1 MVKINAK
8 VILFLSAISA
18 VLSVFLAPVI
28 FLLFMKMILS
38 IKSLYTPL
46 MFIDAFAAGY
56 GALYIGAY
64 FISFFVIL
72 CVPIV
77 VSLLPKAEK
86 QFGDAKFANR
96 HEIFKNDLFGDS
108 EGIIVGKFKGELLRY
123 GGQQFVAL
131 GAPTR
136 SGKGV
141 GVVIPNLL
149 CYRNSAV
156 VQDIKQECFDYTS
169 LYRQKI
175 MGHKVF
181 LFDPFSRRTH
191 RYNPLGYI
199 DLNGSNMDSELVDF
213 GNIMYSVEGDPN
225 TAFFNSLA
233 QSLFIGLCLMYK
245 DLTTNEEAK
254 AFLIKNNI
262 HIEFT
267 LYGILS
273 MSEGFRFRPGLERR
287 MGGLDSEFEI
297 FQKVKS
303 MKDDSKFEEGQEI
316 TGFPDTYMFL
326 DAMGWLTHKTQER
339 LQTYFN
345 IDSDNTRS
353 GVMSSFNAPL
363 LQYKADN
370 MRFATSPGDRG
381 AVGDFDFRDL
391 RKEKTTIY
399 VGITPDQL
407 ANAKSILNL
416 FWQQL
421 ILVNTKELPQTH
433 PELKYPVMLLMDEF
447 TASGYL
453 PTYEK
458 GISFIAGYW
467 LRSVM
472 IYQAQSQLENKTPIG
487 YGKEGA
493 ATLLTNHAC
502 QIYYTPRE
510 DADAAKLSKALGD
523 KTIKVRSKS
532 YGGKDGRVTGSENEA
547 KRALMLPQE
556 VKGISGEEELIF
568 IEKVSPIRANKAFYY
583 NDPYF
588 YSRFVEISPSLQKHF
603 GLSEQDVTDSF
614 DLKYMDDKF
623 LKREDVKIEDEK
635 TKESISKPE
644 LLRKNFEK
652 KSLAV
657 QKREPKRGKMF
668 KTFKYMRK
676 GKIIAYERY
685 FCMNKPLP
693 QSVMEAAITKGETR
707 IKVPFQ
713 SAHKEKIE
721 RLYEKMVNLMVSV
734 KYVDFLADDDA
745 A

>member
-1 MVKINAK
+1 MGKLNKQSI
-8 VILFLSAISA
+8 IFLLLVSLVLAI
-18 VLSVFLAPVI
+18 FLAPAV
-28 FLLFMKMILS
+28 FLLFMGMASS
-38 IKSLYTPL
+38 ITKHYSPL
-46 MFIDAFAAGY
+46 LFIDAIKANY
-56 GALYIGAY
+56 GLIYFGAY
-64 FISFFVIL
+64 ML
-72 CVPIV
+72 CVAVIFATPLIV
-77 VSLLPKAEK
+77 MYLPKTQK
-86 QFGDAKFANR
+86 QFGDAKFADVNEVR
-96 HEIFKNDLFGDS
+96 KNELFGDS
-108 EGIIVGKFKGELLRY
+108 EGIIIGKFKGNLLRF

-141 GVVIPNLL
+141 GIVIPNLL
-149 CYRNSAV
+149 SYRNSAV

-169 LYRQKI
+169 LYREKV
-175 MGHKVF
+175 MGQKVF

-199 DLNGSNMDSELVDF
+199 DLDSSEMDSQLVDF
-213 GNIMYSVEGDPN
+213 GNIMYSIEGDPN

-233 QSLFIGLCLMYK
+233 QSLFIGLCLMYR
-245 DLTTNEEAK
+245 DLTRNEEAK

-262 HIEFT
+262 NLEFT

-273 MSEGFRFRPGLERR
+273 MSEGFRFVPGLKAGSNRLE
-287 MGGLDSEFEI
+287 SEFDVFRRAKEI
-297 FQKVKS
+297 
-303 MKDDSKFEEGQEI
+303 KDGEDKIQEGSEVS
-316 TGFPDTYMFL
+316 GFPDTYMFC

-370 MRFATSPGDRG
+370 MRFATSPGDAG
-381 AVGDFDFRDL
+381 PMGDFNFADL
-391 RKEKTTIY
+391 RKQKMTIY

-407 ANAKSILNL
+407 ANAKAILNL

-453 PTYEK
+453 PTYQK

-472 IYQAQSQLENKTPIG
+472 IYQSQSQLEDRPPIG

-510 DADAAKLSKALGD
+510 QADAEKLSKLLGD
-523 KTIKVRSKS
+523 KTIKTRNRS
-532 YGGKDGRVTGSENEA
+532 YGNKDGRVTGTENET

-556 VKGISGEEELIF
+556 VKELPGTEEIIF
-568 IEKVSPIRANKAFYY
+568 IEKVRPIKANKAFYY

-588 YSRFVEISPSLQKHF
+588 YSRFVEVSPSLQKF
-603 GLSEQDVTDSF
+603 YGLSEEDVTDSF
-614 DLKYMDDKF
+614 PVKYLDDKF
-623 LKREDVKIEDEK
+623 LKREEISVNENNKTITSPNEIRTVLEK
-635 TKESISKPE
+635 RSKDKEKGSK
-644 LLRKNFEK
+644 
-652 KSLAV
+652 V
-657 QKREPKRGKMF
+657 GKMF
-668 KTFKYMRK
+668 KTVRAMRK
-676 GKIIAYERY
+676 GKIISYERCFY
-685 FCMNKPLP
+685 INKPLP
-693 QSVMEAAITKGETR
+693 QNVMESAITKGETR

-713 SAHKEKIE
+713 SIHKNKIE
-721 RLYEKMVNLMVSV
+721 KLCEKMVSV
-734 KYVDFLADDDA
+734 ASLCYIEYLLKDRDVA
-745 A
+745 